1 VSIVA
6 SSPGLSEEDVR
17 VALEAVKRLR
27 EEEKKLLEEMARM
40 RRYYY
45 LGYLPIILRVV
56 ANR

>member
-1 VSIVA
+1 VSIVV

-17 VALEAVKRLR
+17 ATLEAVKRLR
-27 EEEKKLLEEMARM
+27 EEERRLLEEMARM

-56 ANR
+56 ANK

>member
-1 VSIVA
+1 VV

-17 VALEAVKRLR
+17 IALETVKRLR

-45 LGYLPIILRVV
+45 LGYLTAILRVV
-56 ANR
+56 ANK

>member
-1 VSIVA
+1 VGTVV

-40 RRYYY
+40 GRYYY

-56 ANR
+56 ANK